1 MYIARM
7 STIRI
12 ALMTIVFVFLLAP
25 LSLIAEDEEEGN
37 TKLTTDFFVCSM
49 MNGKSYIELDPQSR
63 IMYLSGI
70 EDGAVLLIAEMD
82 SVKNEKQTARAALP
96 ALKRLTIS
104 GFKFSDIMEEVNRFY
119 EQASNRR
126 IPVVDA
132 YRYVLKK
139 FRGASPEELASTQ
152 SALRKQYNK

>member
-1 MYIARM
+1 
-7 STIRI
+7 
-12 ALMTIVFVFLLAP
+12 MTIVFVFLLAP

-37 TKLTTDFFVCSM
+37 TKFTTDFFVCSM

-63 IMYLSGI
+63 ILYLCGI
-70 EDGAVLLIAEMD
+70 DDGAILLIAEMD

-96 ALKRLTIS
+96 ALNRLTIK
-104 GFKFSDIMEEVNRFY
+104 GFRFSDIMEEVNRFY